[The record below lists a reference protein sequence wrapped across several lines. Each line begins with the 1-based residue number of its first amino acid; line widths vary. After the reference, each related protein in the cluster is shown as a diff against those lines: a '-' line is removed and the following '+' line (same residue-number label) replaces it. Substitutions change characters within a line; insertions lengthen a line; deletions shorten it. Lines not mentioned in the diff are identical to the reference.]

1 MERTTTKYILHIQ
14 RMIASSPTITIE
26 LEEAPTLLAE
36 GSRLNIGSDTFV
48 VKKVDQVLKYNQSHP
63 TPLVQEIF
71 YTVDK
76 S

>member
-1 MERTTTKYILHIQ
+1 MERTTTKYVLHIQ

-26 LEEAPTLLAE
+26 LEEAPTLLSE
-36 GSRLNIGSDTFV
+36 GSRLNIGSDMFV

-63 TPLVQEIF
+63 TPLVQEII